1 MIKRMMRL
9 CILMLTLIM
18 FTSCGYEKKI
28 VGTWVGEG
36 YFDSH
41 GEDVPFE
48 YVEQLTFTDDGSGYA
63 LGEGKQ
69 TNFTYKLTD
78 DTLTLI
84 FEELELAWGRQYE
97 IHNDTLTV
105 GAGEHSSVFTKI
117 K

>member
-1 MIKRMMRL
+1 MRL

-28 VGTWVGEG
+28 VGTWV
-36 YFDSH
+36 
-41 GEDVPFE
+41 
-48 YVEQLTFTDDGSGYA
+48 
-63 LGEGKQ
+63 GEGKQ

-105 GAGEHSSVFTKI
+105 GAGEHSSVFTKTN
-117 K
+117 